1 MLTELCEAV
10 KSGDIF
16 FFQNLV
22 SDAVSKE
29 WDFISTSKLW
39 LEVVMENSVADKL
52 TNGKDEH
59 GKDSHDLP

>member
-22 SDAVSKE
+22 SDAVYKSGVG
-29 WDFISTSKLW
+29 FY
-39 LEVVMENSVADKL
+39 
-52 TNGKDEH
+52 
-59 GKDSHDLP
+59 